1 MGMIRRVAAVI
12 LLPFLWVWIAFVA
25 WVNKD
30 SVPGSLLFMLYLAGF
45 FAAAQLLAL
54 VPNWIIYR
62 GAVNRRV
69 MDVSAKNRPV
79 TGLPL
84 RLHTLLLQMGFQ
96 RLGETDT
103 AIPGRR
109 ETVSWVYINADGT
122 INAELVAV
130 MGAAVQFNTVFADH
144 AVLETSYP
152 FGENLSAE
160 NYRSVRVS
168 TGLSNALQRHI
179 EVGRE
184 MILEHGQPIP
194 IRDMPTYLAW
204 DVRYRQLYTQSGK
217 LGASFRRT
225 VHSVMLGA
233 YAVGWLLLG
242 WLMIELQGEATLE
255 ALLLMGILS
264 LVPIGWMIVKSGRP
278 NRTHL

>member
-1 MGMIRRVAAVI
+1 MGMIRRMTAAI
-12 LLPFLWVWIAFVA
+12 LLPFLWLWIAFVA

-30 SVPGSLLFMLYLAGF
+30 SALGNVQFLLILAGF
-45 FAAAQLLAL
+45 FAAAQALAL

-69 MDVSAKNRPV
+69 VDVSAKNRPV

-84 RLHTLLLQMGFQ
+84 RLHNLLLQMGFQ

-103 AIPGRR
+103 ALPGRR
-109 ETVSWVYINADGT
+109 ETLSWLYINADGT
-122 INAELVAV
+122 INAELVSV
-130 MGAAVQFNTVFADH
+130 LGAAVQFNTVLADH

-168 TGLSNALQRHI
+168 TGLANALQRHI
-179 EVGRE
+179 EIGRE

-194 IRDMPTYLAW
+194 IRDMATYLAW
-204 DVRYRQLYTQSGK
+204 DVRYRQLYTKSGK

-242 WLMIELQGEATLE
+242 LLLIEVQGEATPE

-264 LVPIGWMIVKSGRP
+264 LVPLGWTILKSGRP
-278 NRTHL
+278 NRNLL

>member
-1 MGMIRRVAAVI
+1 MGMIRRMTAAI

-25 WVNKD
+25 WVNED
-30 SVPGSLLFMLYLAGF
+30 SVPDSLLFMLYLMGF

-152 FGENLSAE
+152 FGENLAAE

-168 TGLSNALQRHI
+168 SGLVNALQRHI
-179 EVGRE
+179 EIGRE

-242 WLMIELQGEATLE
+242 WLMIEVQGEATLE

-264 LVPIGWMIVKSGRP
+264 LVPLGWMIVQR
-278 NRTHL
+278 R